1 VNRRIEAMTESAAL
15 ARSLPAETPAV
26 RDPIA
31 LELIK
36 NALQSIADD
45 MAVTV
50 ARTARSIVVKEA
62 LDFSTALFDA
72 EGRTIAQG
80 TCLPAHLGSMPAAVA
95 ATMRE
100 FGDTMRPGDI
110 FALNDPYDGGTHLPD
125 IVAVKPVFH
134 EGHRVGFAAV
144 LAHQTDIGGRVP
156 GGNASDSTEVYQ
168 EGLRI
173 PPVRLYEAGKPS
185 HTMFRILE
193 RNVRVPD
200 KVLGDVRSQISACFT
215 GEKGLLDLVATYGR
229 DGFQQLSQEL
239 LDYTERYTRA
249 EIGKLRQG
257 SWTFVDWLDNDG
269 VEPKPIR
276 IQATVTVKPD
286 EIVIDMDG
294 TDPQVKGAINLVYTM
309 TCSVGWAAVRSIL
322 DLNIPNNDGFFRA
335 IRVLAPEGSIVNPRP
350 PAAVAARALTAFR
363 VVDAIYGALANV
375 LPEKVPAAG
384 SSVPDFGVT
393 VGGYYA
399 DRKPFVHLEFLV
411 GSWGASQS
419 RDGADALTGIPV
431 NYSNSPAELIETEA
445 PLVVERYGFV
455 ADTGGAGR
463 FRGGLSLERQLR
475 FTAEEGILQV
485 RADRRDFAPYGLA
498 GGEGGAKSS
507 VEIVRADGA
516 VERPAGKFMT
526 YLKKGDRYRIQL
538 PSGGGQ
544 GAPWERDPA
553 AVLADFEAGKVTA
566 AHARAAYGV
575 VVGAAGVDAAATG
588 KLRAAKAG

>member
-1 VNRRIEAMTESAAL
+1 MARSDAL
-15 ARSLPAETPAV
+15 ARSAVAGTPAV

-31 LELIK
+31 IELIK
-36 NALQSIADD
+36 NALQSVADD

-72 EGRTIAQG
+72 KGRTIAQG

-95 ATMRE
+95 AVMRE
-100 FGDTMRPGDI
+100 FGDDMAPGDI

-134 EGHRVGFAAV
+134 DGLRVGYAAV

-168 EGLRI
+168 EGLCI
-173 PPVRLYEAGKPS
+173 PPIRLYEAGKPS

-200 KVLGDVRSQISACFT
+200 KVLGDVRSQISACST
-215 GEKGLLDLVATYGR
+215 GEKGLLELVEEYGR
-229 DGFQQLSQEL
+229 EPFLQLCEEL

-249 EIGKLRQG
+249 EIGKLRKG
-257 SWTFVDWLDNDG
+257 TWTFVDRLDNDG
-269 VEPKPIR
+269 IDPGQIK
-276 IQATVTVKPD
+276 IQATVTVKQD
-286 EIVIDMDG
+286 EIVIDLEG

-309 TCSVGWAAVRSIL
+309 TCSVAWAAVRSIL

-335 IRVLAPEGSIVNPRP
+335 VRVIAPEGSIVNPRR

-363 VVDAIYGALANV
+363 LVDAIYGALANV
-375 LPEKVPAAG
+375 APEKVPAAG

-393 VGGYYA
+393 VGGYY
-399 DRKPFVHLEFLV
+399 DDGKPFVHLEFLV
-411 GSWGASQS
+411 GSWGAS
-419 RDGADALTGIPV
+419 RGHDGADALTGIPV
-431 NYSNSPAELIETEA
+431 NYSNSPAEMIETEA
-445 PLVVERYGFV
+445 PLVVERYGFI
-455 ADTGGAGR
+455 ADTGGPGR

-475 FTAEEGILQV
+475 FTADEGILQV
-485 RADRRDFAPYGLA
+485 RSDRRDVAPYGLA
-498 GGEGGAKSS
+498 GGDPGAKSH
-507 VEIVRADGA
+507 VAVMRADGSI
-516 VERPAGKFMT
+516 ERPPGKFLT
-526 YLKKGDRYRIQL
+526 NLKKGDRYRVQL

-544 GAPWERDPA
+544 GDPWSRDPA
-553 AVLADFEAGKVTA
+553 MVLADVLEEKVTA
-566 AHARAAYGV
+566 QHAAAAYGV
-575 VVGAAGVDAAATG
+575 TVRDARVDAEATAA
-588 KLRAAKAG
+588 LRAGPRSSTPGSG